1 MKLRG
6 DIASVWFLSGD
17 VDCKERLS
25 GVASRRFVEDEP
37 RDELVCLVGSEGEL
51 GFCRSLSR
59 LERWIFVV
67 RVGAFCC
74 CLDALICTDG
84 FRGEHLC
91 TGGAIAVCNGEIE
104 GQTRIGSREEIR
116 GLFKVI

>member
-6 DIASVWFLSGD
+6 DIASVWFLSDG
-17 VDCKERLS
+17 VDCKERLR
-25 GVASRRFVEDEP
+25 GVASRRRFVEDEP
-37 RDELVCLVGSEGEL
+37 QDELVCLVRSEGE
-51 GFCRSLSR
+51 FCKSLSR

-67 RVGAFCC
+67 RVGVFCC

-91 TGGAIAVCNGEIE
+91 GGAIAVCNGEIE

-116 GLFKVI
+116 GLFKVV